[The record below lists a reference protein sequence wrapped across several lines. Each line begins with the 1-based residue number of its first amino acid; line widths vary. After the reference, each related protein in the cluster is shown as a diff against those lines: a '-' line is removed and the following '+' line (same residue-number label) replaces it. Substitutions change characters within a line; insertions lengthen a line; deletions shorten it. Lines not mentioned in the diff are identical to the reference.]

1 MKNLSFAVFAL
12 YSFALFF
19 LSCSKEPVLSP
30 IETSESLRE
39 WYIFNSTNYKQENII
54 WSKAKLMKLK
64 DSSNAFAFPVIT
76 NAGIKELIIFERNGK
91 REAVFKQYTFRGDN
105 HEMRGFSINGELLKV
120 LTVQKNQKI
129 IPQKSKLLIGRFLN
143 SELPLDDPNY
153 IWDQGMAFS
162 FYFIYYG
169 GGTTYYVS
177 NTGQGSSYFNTIYND
192 YLLGGGGGN
201 FDSYYA
207 YNKYNFSQIDD
218 KLTNPCFISVLN
230 ELRNN
235 NIYGEMSDVIE
246 SLDQSKNGQKYKFD
260 IREMSLLEEQKYS
273 ADNAIVNFKNEIC
286 LNTNKFKN
294 TSKEYIARVILHE
307 FLHLHIN
314 KSNYL
319 DHTEIATK
327 YIKPM
332 ADFLHK
338 LYDTNYE
345 DALALSLS
353 GLQKIPNYSTLL
365 KYYKKNTT
373 TIYEVK
379 LKYTTNGYGKYCN

>member
-1 MKNLSFAVFAL
+1 MKNLFFAVFAL
-12 YSFALFF
+12 ISFALFF

-39 WYIFNSTNYKQENII
+39 WYQNNSTTPIQENII
-54 WSKAKLMKLK
+54 WTKGKIITLK
-64 DSSNAFAFPVIT
+64 DCSTVTAFPAISKV
-76 NAGIKELIIFERNGK
+76 GIKELIIFEHNGK
-91 REAVFKQYTFRGDN
+91 REAVFKQYTFLGDN
-105 HEMRGFSINGELLKV
+105 QEMRGFSINGELLKV
-120 LTVQKNQKI
+120 LNVQKENKI
-129 IPQKSKLLIGRFLN
+129 MAPKSKAPIKRFLN
-143 SELPLDDPNY
+143 SELPVEDPNY
-153 IWDQGMAFS
+153 IWGQGMAFS

-169 GGTTYYVS
+169 GGSTYYVS
-177 NTGQGSSYFNTIYND
+177 NSGQGSSYFNTIYND
-192 YLLGGGGGN
+192 FLLGGGGGN

-207 YNKYNFSQIDD
+207 YKNYNFSQIDD

-286 LNTNKFKN
+286 LNTNKLKN

-365 KYYKKNTT
+365 MYYKKNST
-373 TIYEVK
+373 TIYEAK